1 MADSEPLP
9 NRLNKASLL
18 AGFLTLG
25 VVLVAGIWLRAG
37 VIGAERWP
45 VRWLDV
51 EGELHRTSAGQ
62 IRSAA
67 VDPASAGFFATDLD
81 AVRGA
86 VEALPWVA
94 VAAVGRQWPDA
105 LHIRVV
111 EHRPV
116 ARWNRDRLLSDQG
129 KVFEVSGSGSMQG
142 MAALDGP
149 EARRE
154 EVLEN
159 WRQMRHRLASVGQD
173 IDQLSV
179 DERGAW
185 TVRLDSG
192 QILALGRENIH
203 RRLQRYIRVHDE
215 LRSTGRPIARVDL
228 RYTNGLSVR
237 WADEAAPE
245 VAHRG

>member
-1 MADSEPLP
+1 MPK
-9 NRLNKASLL
+9 RLNRAPLL
-18 AGFLTLG
+18 AGLVMIG
-25 VVLVAGIWLRAG
+25 IVLVAATWLRAG
-37 VIGAERWP
+37 LIGAERWP

-67 VDPASAGFFATDLD
+67 VGPASAGFFAADLD
-81 AVRGA
+81 AVRAA

-94 VAAVGRQWPDA
+94 AAAVGRQWPDA
-105 LHIRVV
+105 LHIRVF

-129 KVFEVSGSGSMQG
+129 KVFEVTGSASMQG
-142 MAALDGP
+142 MASLDGP

-159 WRQMRHRLASVGQD
+159 WRDMRRRLAAVGLD
-173 IDQLSV
+173 IDQLAV

-192 QILALGRENIH
+192 QILALGRQDIH
-203 RRLQRYIRVHDE
+203 QRLDRYILVHDE
-215 LRSTGRPIARVDL
+215 LRARGRPIARVDL

-237 WADEAAPE
+237 WADEIMPE
-245 VAHRG
+245 VAFRG

>member
-1 MADSEPLP
+1 MAG
-9 NRLNKASLL
+9 LL
-18 AGFLTLG
+18 MLG
-25 VVLVAGIWLRAG
+25 IVLVAATWLRAG
-37 VIGAERWP
+37 LIGAERWP

-67 VDPASAGFFATDLD
+67 VGPASAGFFASDLD
-81 AVRGA
+81 AVRA
-86 VEALPWVA
+86 AIEALPWVA

-116 ARWNRDRLLSDQG
+116 ARWNRDRLLSDKG
-129 KVFEVSGSGSMQG
+129 KVFEVSGSSSMQG
-142 MAALDGP
+142 MASLEGP
-149 EARRE
+149 EGRRE

-159 WRQMRHRLASVGQD
+159 WRGMRRRLAAVGLD
-173 IDQLSV
+173 IDQLAV

-192 QILALGRENIH
+192 QILALGRQDIH
-203 RRLQRYIRVHDE
+203 DRLGRYILVHDE
-215 LRSTGRPIARVDL
+215 LRARGRPIARVDL

-237 WADEAAPE
+237 WADETLPE
-245 VAHRG
+245 VAYRG

>member
-1 MADSEPLP
+1 M
-9 NRLNKASLL
+9 NKTPLL
-18 AGFLTLG
+18 AGLVVVG
-25 VVLVAGIWLRAG
+25 IVLVAGLWLRAG
-37 VIGAERWP
+37 LIGAERWP

-67 VDPASAGFFATDLD
+67 VGPASTGFFATDLD

-94 VAAVGRQWPDA
+94 AATVGRHWPDA

-116 ARWNRDRLLSDQG
+116 ARWNEDRLLSDQG
-129 KVFEVSGSGSMQG
+129 KVFEVSGSSSMQG
-142 MAALDGP
+142 MASLEGP

-159 WRQMRHRLASVGQD
+159 WRLMRRRLAAVGQD
-173 IDQLSV
+173 INHVRL

-192 QILALGRENIH
+192 QILALGRESVH
-203 RRLQRYIRVHDE
+203 ERLERYVLVHDE
-215 LRSTGRPIARVDL
+215 LRARGRPIARVDL

-237 WADEAAPE
+237 WADEAGPE
-245 VAHRG
+245 VAQRG

>member
-9 NRLNKASLL
+9 NRMNKTPLVAGVLLL
-18 AGFLTLG
+18 AM
-25 VVLVAGIWLRAG
+25 VLVAGVWLRAG
-37 VIGAERWP
+37 LIGSERWP

-51 EGELHRTSAGQ
+51 EGELNRTSAGQ

-67 VDPASAGFFATDLD
+67 VGPASAGFFAADLD
-81 AVRGA
+81 AVRAA

-94 VAAVGRQWPDA
+94 AAAVGREWPDA

-116 ARWNRDRLLSDQG
+116 ARWNRERLLSDQG
-129 KVFEVSGSGSMQG
+129 LVFEVSGSSTLQG
-142 MAALDGP
+142 MASLEGP

-154 EVLEN
+154 EVLSN
-159 WRQMRHRLASVGQD
+159 WVSMRRRLASVGQD
-173 IDQLSV
+173 IARLRV

-185 TVRLDSG
+185 TVWLDSG
-192 QILALGRENIH
+192 LVLALGREQIH
-203 RRLQRYIRVHDE
+203 ERLQRYVRVHDD
-215 LRSTGRPIARVDL
+215 LRARGRPIDQVDL

-237 WADEAAPE
+237 WSDQPTPE
-245 VAHRG
+245 VAQHG